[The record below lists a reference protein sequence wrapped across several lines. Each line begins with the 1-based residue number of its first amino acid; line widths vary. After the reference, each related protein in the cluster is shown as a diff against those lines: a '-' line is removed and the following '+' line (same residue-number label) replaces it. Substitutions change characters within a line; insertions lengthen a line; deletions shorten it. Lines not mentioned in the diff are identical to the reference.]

1 MAITNGYATLAELKT
16 ALNITDTVDDSRLE
30 LAIETAS
37 REIDNFTG
45 RYFYNAGTATRY
57 FAADDYI
64 NTAIDD
70 VITVT
75 SVKTASNLDKTF
87 DVTWTS
93 ADYQLE
99 PLNGV
104 VGGLTGWP
112 YTRIRAVN
120 VLLFPKYQD
129 RATVEIAGTWGW
141 SAVPTAIKT
150 ATLLQAARI
159 FKRADAPFGAAG
171 YGDIGIIRVSASID
185 PDVRQ
190 AIAPYRV
197 MRAIG

>member
-16 ALNITDTVDDSRLE
+16 ALNITDNVDDARLE

-37 REIDNFTG
+37 REIDSFTG

-64 NTAIDD
+64 NTSIDD
-70 VITVT
+70 LISLT
-75 SVKTASNLDKTF
+75 SLETASNLDKTF
-87 DVTWTS
+87 DVTWS
-93 ADYQLE
+93 ADNYQLE

-112 YTRIRAVN
+112 YTSIRAVN
-120 VLLFPKYQD
+120 ILLFPKYQD
-129 RATVEIAGTWGW
+129 RATVKVVGTWGW

-171 YGDIGIIRVSASID
+171 YGDVGIIRVSASID

-190 AIAPYRV
+190 AIAPYRL

>member
-16 ALNITDTVDDSRLE
+16 ALNITDNVDDSRLE

-45 RYFYNAGTATRY
+45 RYFYNSGTATRY
-57 FAADDYI
+57 FAADDYV

-70 VITVT
+70 LITIT
-75 SVKTASNLDKTF
+75 SLETASNLDKTF
-87 DVTWTS
+87 DVTWTA

-129 RATVEIAGTWGW
+129 RGLVKIVGTWGW
-141 SAVPTAIKT
+141 TAVPTAIKT

-171 YGDIGIIRVSASID
+171 YGDVGIIRVSASID